1 MTSPD
6 SLVHALAFG
15 DTVRVVAATTAHT
28 ITEAIRRHQAMP
40 TASAAFGRALTAA
53 LLVRSTYKGDERV
66 TLRFDSNGPFAPLTA
81 RALPDGTV
89 HGVIA
94 NPQAMVPPRDGR
106 LDVAGG
112 VGRVGL
118 LTVTVERPDSEPFTS
133 TIPLASGEIGD
144 DVAQYYQDSEQ
155 TRSAVGLGVLLAAD
169 RSVSAAGGFIVQL
182 LGDVP
187 DDAVAEVEARLSA
200 LPSVAGLIEGGAD
213 AVELVRRLAGDDARV
228 LAQREIAW
236 RCPRVR
242 EDIVARIAALGRA
255 ATDELFPDEEP
266 VEVVCEYCC
275 ETYRITLAEVRAAA
289 SRAST

>member
-1 MTSPD
+1 MPSPD

-28 ITEAIRRHQAMP
+28 LTEAIQRHQAMP

-53 LLVRSTYKGDERV
+53 LLVRATYKGDERV
-66 TLRFDSNGPFAPLTA
+66 TLRFDSNGPLAPVIA

-89 HGVIA
+89 HGTIGNA
-94 NPQAMVPPRDGR
+94 QAVVPPRDGH

-118 LTVTVERPDSEPFTS
+118 LSVTIERPEAEPFTS

-155 TRSAVGLGVLLAAD
+155 TRSAVGLGVLLAPD
-169 RSVSAAGGFIVQL
+169 RTVTAAGGFIVQL

-187 DDAVAEVEARLSA
+187 QDAVAEVEARLSA

-213 AVELVRRLAGDDARV
+213 AVELVRRLAGDDARI
-228 LAQREIAW
+228 LAQRDVAW
-236 RCPRVR
+236 RCPRR
-242 EDIVARIAALGRA
+242 RDDIVSRIAALGRA
-255 ATDELFPDEEP
+255 ATDELFPDDEP

-275 ETYRITLAEVRAAA
+275 ETYRITHAEVQEVARRAA
-289 SRAST
+289 T